1 MNQIY
6 FSEVSTMNILLYVIV
21 GLMAIMGGGSTVVIV
36 GYLFVVLFQKF
47 YRKIR
52 YGASLF
58 D

>member
-1 MNQIY
+1 
-6 FSEVSTMNILLYVIV
+6 MNILLYVIV
-21 GLMAIMGGGSTVVIV
+21 GLMALMGGGSTIVIV

-52 YGASLF
+52 YGASLY

>member
-1 MNQIY
+1 
-6 FSEVSTMNILLYVIV
+6 MNIFMYIIV
-21 GLMAIMGGGSTVVIV
+21 GLMAILGGGSTVAIV

-52 YGASLF
+52 YGASLY